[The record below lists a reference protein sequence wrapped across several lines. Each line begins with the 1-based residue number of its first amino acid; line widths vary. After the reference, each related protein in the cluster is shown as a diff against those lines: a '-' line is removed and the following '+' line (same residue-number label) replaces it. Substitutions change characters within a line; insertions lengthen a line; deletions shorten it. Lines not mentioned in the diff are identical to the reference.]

1 MVNYLNY
8 DINGTVI
15 RYLQNEILFNHLW
28 FSVTEF
34 CRVNISVCLLVHTV
48 VHFAFD
54 QKDSCKRCMKYLKII
69 FFFFLIHD
77 NIIFMSTMSNWYNC
91 TVFGWVIYRRSK
103 LFIIHNYIKIH
114 GNNKFTSKFIL
125 TLWLT
130 HKSNKAEEEK
140 REKREEKKK
149 RRESL
154 SYATSTYRRHRSSA
168 FLSFL

>member
-1 MVNYLNY
+1 MILSYWVLSRQHFRLLA
-8 DINGTVI
+8 GTHCSTFCI
-15 RYLQNEILFNHLW
+15 WPKRQLQKVYEILEDKF
-28 FSVTEF
+28 
-34 CRVNISVCLLVHTV
+34 
-48 VHFAFD
+48 
-54 QKDSCKRCMKYLKII
+54 

-154 SYATSTYRRHRSSA
+154 SYATSTFRRWPTS
-168 FLSFL
+168 